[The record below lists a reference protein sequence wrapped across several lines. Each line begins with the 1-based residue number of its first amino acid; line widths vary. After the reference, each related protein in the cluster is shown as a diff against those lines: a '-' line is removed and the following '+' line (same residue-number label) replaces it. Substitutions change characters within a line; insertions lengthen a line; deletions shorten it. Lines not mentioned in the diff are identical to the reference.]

1 MPRPSPSA
9 RTTTCRLS
17 SSTSTARIRSC
28 GPFAARRSGPKSPEF
43 ERADMVKDVLKDLD
57 KKMKGSVEHFRK
69 ELGVL
74 RTGRANI
81 NIFEEIK
88 VPYYGVPTPVNQV
101 ATLKVPEPTLI
112 VMQPYD
118 PSVLEALD
126 KAIRSSEFGFNPLND
141 GKVLRVPI
149 PPLDEERR
157 REIAK
162 RIGRMLEDE
171 KTALRNMRR
180 ETKEFIEELEKEKEI
195 TEDDKFSGLEQL
207 QKLTDEVVAKIEELA
222 AAKEKEILE
231 R

>member
-1 MPRPSPSA
+1 
-9 RTTTCRLS
+9 
-17 SSTSTARIRSC
+17 
-28 GPFAARRSGPKSPEF
+28 
-43 ERADMVKDVLKDLD
+43 MVKDVLRDLE
-57 KKMKGSVEHFRK
+57 KKMKASVEHFRK
-69 ELGVL
+69 ELGML

-81 NIFEEIK
+81 AIFEEIK

-101 ATLKVPEPTLI
+101 ATIKVPEPTLI
-112 VMQPYD
+112 VIQPYD
-118 PSVLEALD
+118 PSVLELVD
-126 KAIRSSEFGFNPLND
+126 KAIRGSEFGFNPIND

-162 RIGRMLEDE
+162 RIGRMLEEE

-195 TEDDKFSGLEQL
+195 TEDEKFTGLEQL
-207 QKLTDEVVAKIEELA
+207 QKVIDETIARIEELA